1 MESLHSR
8 ESAFET
14 TSSSRLQRGL
24 LRTGGS
30 PSMRVSTRVLAVGC
44 AIATQCS
51 RLACLPACSAAG
63 EALGPLSMRSTA
75 QCENFALAR
84 SLSRVR
90 RFRLASAAS
99 RGEGAEKEGRR
110 RRSAASA
117 LQRSPNA
124 KTINAARA
132 GAARERG
139 GTRQNGGK
147 KQKREP
153 TAPRIPTWSPTVV
166 LTGPAVA

>member
-24 LRTGGS
+24 LHTGGS

-90 RFRLASAAS
+90 RLRLASARCLAG
-99 RGEGAEKEGRR
+99 RGGGKRGAAE
-110 RRSAASA
+110 AQCCPA

-132 GAARERG
+132 GAARER